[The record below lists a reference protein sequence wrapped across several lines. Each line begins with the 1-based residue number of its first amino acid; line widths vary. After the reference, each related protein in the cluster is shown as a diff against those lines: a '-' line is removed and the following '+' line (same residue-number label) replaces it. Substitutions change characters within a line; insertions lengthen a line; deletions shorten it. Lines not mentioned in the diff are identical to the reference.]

1 MADLTE
7 DVEKMVTD
15 DLARHLGQVSLDSS
29 SPSLPSREQRST
41 TKFSLRDLEIM
52 QTIGEWN
59 GKSLSLINM
68 SSVTPTT
75 TTVLAPSAAVAS
87 RLTYCAE
94 QRSI

>member
-1 MADLTE
+1 MADLTD
-7 DVEKMVTD
+7 DVEKMATD

-59 GKSLSLINM
+59 GKQLSPINM
-68 SSVTPTT
+68 LSASDNNDTT
-75 TTVLAPSAAVAS
+75 
-87 RLTYCAE
+87 
-94 QRSI
+94 